1 MSSEEMTYRDRLFAA
16 FERDTYDRVPCPGV
30 TQTGTVDLMEASGA
44 YWPDAHKDAEKMAKL
59 AWAAYEHAGLE
70 GIRIPFIVYTEA
82 SALGTKLYKWRRDMQ
97 PMVEDVPIKSPE
109 DIDKL
114 EIPDPKE
121 AELTSVVLK
130 AIEILKPKCDA
141 AKIPLTVMVIA
152 PATMSLG
159 GALVDIM
166 KVMMWV
172 KTNINDV
179 VKLVE
184 KVSEMSLAFAEA
196 VVDAGADVI
205 FYNVGISSRVREY
218 PEVFF
223 PIDREVAGKIRKM
236 GVYMIAH
243 HCSDPRRIINEL
255 VSLGVHGLSIPEPQM
270 ISVKEARELVGDR
283 VALVGGMDQLHTL
296 IKKSPEDVMKQAKI
310 AIEEGIDVLAPG
322 CGFGPK
328 TPLANMRAMVEAA
341 RKFGHLARLAK
352 K

>member
-1 MSSEEMTYRDRLFAA
+1 MGDEMNYRERLFAA
-16 FERDTYDRVPCPGV
+16 LDQNPVDRAPCPGI
-30 TQTGTVDLMEASGA
+30 TQTGTVELMEASGA
-44 YWPDAHKDAEKMAKL
+44 FFPEAHKDAEKMAKL
-59 AWAAYEHAGLE
+59 AWAAFEHAGLE

-82 SALGTKLYKWRRDMQ
+82 SALGTRLYKWKKDTQ
-97 PMVEDVPIKSPE
+97 PMVEEVPIKSPE

-114 EIPDPKE
+114 EIPDPRD
-121 AELTSVVLK
+121 AELPSVVLK
-130 AIEILKPKCDA
+130 AIEILKPKCNA
-141 AKIPLTVMVIA
+141 AKLPLTVMVIA

-172 KTNINDV
+172 KTNIDDT
-179 VKLVE
+179 VKLAK

-205 FYNVGISSRVREY
+205 FYNVGISSRVKEY

-223 PIDREVAGKIRKM
+223 PIDKEVAGKIRKM
-236 GVYMIAH
+236 GVYMVAH

-255 VSLGVHGLSIPEPQM
+255 ASLGAHGLSIPEPQM
-270 ISVKEARELVGDR
+270 IPVREARELVGDR
-283 VALVGGMDQLHTL
+283 VALVGGLDQLHTL
-296 IKKSPEDVMKQAKI
+296 IKKSPEDVMEQAKT

-322 CGFGPK
+322 CGFGTK
-328 TPLANMRAMVEAA
+328 TPLANMRAMVDAA
-341 RKFGHLARLAK
+341 KKYGHLARLAK

>member
-16 FERDTYDRVPCPGV
+16 LDQSGYDRVPCPGV

-44 YWPDAHKDAEKMAKL
+44 YWPDAHRDAEKMARL

-82 SALGTKLYKWRRDMQ
+82 SAFGTKLYKWKRDVQ
-97 PMVEDVPIKSPE
+97 PMIEDLPVKSPE

-114 EIPDPKE
+114 EVPDPRG
-121 AELTSVVLK
+121 AELPSVVLK

-141 AKIPLTVMVIA
+141 EKLPLTVMVMA
-152 PATMSLG
+152 PVTMVLI
-159 GALVDIM
+159 GALADAM

-179 VKLVE
+179 VKLA
-184 KVSEMSLAFAEA
+184 KKASEMSLAFAEA

-205 FYNVGISSRVREY
+205 FYNVGPSSTVKEY

-243 HCSDPRRIINEL
+243 HCADPRRIMNEL
-255 VSLGVHGLSIPEPQM
+255 VGLGVHGLSIPQPQM
-270 ISVKEARELVGDR
+270 IPVREARELVGDR

-296 IKKSPEDVMKQAKI
+296 IKKSPEDVMEQAKV

-341 RKFGHLARLAK
+341 KKYGHLARLARK
-352 K
+352 